1 MMYCNS
7 CNSVPWHIVP
17 ADKNWQ
23 KLYFVAGVVLK
34 ALEEL
39 DLKWPELVTE
49 KFKTAKPVS

>member
-1 MMYCNS
+1 MYCNS